1 MKYPFYV
8 GNLEQQ
14 RISHPKQ
21 IIYAWCLVS
30 PKMSLFPSK
39 DDVYKILP
47 VEVSLVERSLGGKKL
62 KNPESLTIKYINP
75 FSEME
80 QYEVIPHSSP
90 RFNIQS
96 IPDTAIIYQEL
107 GRRFEIKSPM
117 FYVSSNILGLLFAF
131 FALLSLEEN
140 RNN

>member
-8 GNLEQQ
+8 GNLKQQ
-14 RISHPKQ
+14 RITHPRQ

-47 VEVSLVERSLGGKKL
+47 VEVSLVEKSLDGKKL

-80 QYEVIPHSSP
+80 QYEIIPHQSP

-96 IPDTAIIYQEL
+96 IPDSAIIYQEL
-107 GRRFEIKSPM
+107 GRRMEMQVPM
-117 FYVSSNILGLLFAF
+117 LSFSSNTLGILFAF
-131 FALLSLEEN
+131 FALLSIQDN